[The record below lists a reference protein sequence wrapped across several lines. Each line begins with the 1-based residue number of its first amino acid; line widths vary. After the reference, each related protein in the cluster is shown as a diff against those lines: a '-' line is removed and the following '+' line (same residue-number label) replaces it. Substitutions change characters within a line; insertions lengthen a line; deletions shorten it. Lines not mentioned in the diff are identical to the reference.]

1 MFENSDK
8 EKGTEKEENDTKMN
22 TMDRN
27 PKAKKKVEYEDIFEN
42 SDTENHEKDI
52 QKDTMDG
59 NIKDKKVVKS
69 VVKFS

>member
-1 MFENSDK
+1 MK
-8 EKGTEKEENDTKMN
+8 

-27 PKAKKKVEYEDIFEN
+27 PKAKKKGEYEDIFEK
-42 SDTENHEKDI
+42 SDKVKEAENDGKET

-59 NIKDKKVVKS
+59 NIKAKKVVKS

>member
-1 MFENSDK
+1 MK
-8 EKGTEKEENDTKMN
+8 

-42 SDTENHEKDI
+42 SDKVKEAENDGKET
-52 QKDTMDG
+52 QKDTMDE
-59 NIKDKKVVKS
+59 NIKAKKVVKS